1 MLHGM
6 YRRRKLVNVVPLV
19 RHGTL
24 RYDAAAIESL
34 VDIMYRGTE
43 NLDTELQ
50 SLFYGVRALER
61 WQQRR
66 MKVDDTAAISL
77 QKRRPHNAHI
87 PRKAYQLDTSNA
99 AARDDLTLEPGLR
112 GIILRREYETI
123 DTHLPGDLAHACP
136 RLVANH
142 KCNLGVDTPRGR
154 SICYGLEIGSVTAR
168 KDRYLVFPCHRPLL
182 YGYTLT
188 GNDAAD
194 NRCTLS
200 V

>member
-1 MLHGM
+1 
-6 YRRRKLVNVVPLV
+6 
-19 RHGTL
+19 
-24 RYDAAAIESL
+24 
-34 VDIMYRGTE
+34 
-43 NLDTELQ
+43 
-50 SLFYGVRALER
+50 
-61 WQQRR
+61 
-66 MKVDDTAAISL
+66 MKVDDTAAVGI
-77 QKRRPHNAHI
+77 QKRRADDAHI
-87 PRKAYQLDTSNA
+87 PRKAYQLDTSNT

-188 GNDAAD
+188 GNDATD

>member
-24 RYDAAAIESL
+24 RYDAAAVESL

-50 SLFYGVRALER
+50 SLFYGVHAFKR
-61 WQQRR
+61 WEQRR

-112 GIILRREYETI
+112 GIILWREYETV
-123 DTHLPGDLAHACP
+123 DTHLPGNLAHTRP

-142 KCNLGVDTPRGR
+142 KYDLGVDTPFGR
-154 SICYGLEIGSVTAR
+154 SLGYGLEIGSVTAR

-182 YGYTLT
+182 YSYTLT

-194 NRCTLS
+194 NRCSLS

>member
-6 YRRRKLVNVVPLV
+6 YRRRKFVNVVPLV

-66 MKVDDTAAISL
+66 MKVDDAAAVGI
-77 QKRRPHNAHI
+77 QKRRADDAHI
-87 PRKAYQLDTSNA
+87 PRKAYQLDTRNA

-112 GIILRREYETI
+112 GIILWREYETV
-123 DTHLPGDLAHACP
+123 DTHLPGNLAHTRP

-142 KCNLGVDTPRGR
+142 KYDLGVDTPFGR
-154 SICYGLEIGSVTAR
+154 SLGYGLEIGSVTAR

-182 YGYTLT
+182 YGYTLA

>member
-6 YRRRKLVNVVPLV
+6 YRRRKLIDVVPLV

-24 RYDAAAIESL
+24 RYDAAAVESL

-43 NLDTELQ
+43 NLNAELQ
-50 SLFYGVRALER
+50 SLFYGVCAFKR

-87 PRKAYQLDTSNA
+87 PRKAYQLDTRNA

-112 GIILRREYETI
+112 GIILWREYETV
-123 DTHLPGDLAHACP
+123 DTHLPGNLAHARP

-142 KCNLGVDTPRGR
+142 KYNLGVDTPFGR
-154 SICYGLEIGSVTAR
+154 SLGYGLEIGSVTAR
-168 KDRYLVFPCHRPLL
+168 KDRYFVFPCHWPLL
-182 YGYTLT
+182 YGYTLAC
-188 GNDAAD
+188 NDAAD

>member
-24 RYDAAAIESL
+24 RNDAAAIESL

-43 NLDTELQ
+43 NLDAELQ

-87 PRKAYQLDTSNA
+87 PRKAYQLDTRNA
-99 AARDDLTLEPGLR
+99 AARNDLTLEPGLR
-112 GIILRREYETI
+112 GIILWREYETV
-123 DTHLPGDLAHACP
+123 DTHLPGNLAHACP

-142 KCNLGVDTPRGR
+142 KYNLGVDTPFGR
-154 SICYGLEIGSVTAR
+154 SLGYGLEIGSVTAR
-168 KDRYLVFPCHRPLL
+168 KDRYFVFPCHRPLL
-182 YGYTLT
+182 YGYTLAC
-188 GNDAAD
+188 NDAAD

>member
-24 RYDAAAIESL
+24 RYDAAAVESL

-43 NLDTELQ
+43 NLDAELQ

-66 MKVDDTAAISL
+66 MKVDDAAAVGI
-77 QKRRPHNAHI
+77 QKRRADDAHI
-87 PRKAYQLDTSNA
+87 PRKAYQLDTSNT
-99 AARDDLTLEPGLR
+99 AARDDLTLKPGLR
-112 GIILRREYETI
+112 GIILGREYETI
-123 DTHLPGDLAHACP
+123 NTHLPGDLAHARS

-142 KCNLGVDTPRGR
+142 KYNLGVDTPFGL
-154 SICYGLEIGSVTAR
+154 SLGYGLEIGSVTAR
-168 KDRYLVFPCHRPLL
+168 KDRYFVFPCHRPLL
-182 YGYTLT
+182 YGYTLA

>member
-1 MLHGM
+1 
-6 YRRRKLVNVVPLV
+6 
-19 RHGTL
+19 
-24 RYDAAAIESL
+24 
-34 VDIMYRGTE
+34 
-43 NLDTELQ
+43 
-50 SLFYGVRALER
+50 
-61 WQQRR
+61 

-87 PRKAYQLDTSNA
+87 PRKAYQLDTRNA
-99 AARDDLTLEPGLR
+99 AARNDLTLEPGLR
-112 GIILRREYETI
+112 GIILWREYETV
-123 DTHLPGDLAHACP
+123 DTHLPGNLAHTRP

-142 KCNLGVDTPRGR
+142 KYDLGVDTPFGR
-154 SICYGLEIGSVTAR
+154 SLGYGLEIGSVTAR

-182 YGYTLT
+182 YGYTLA

>member
-77 QKRRPHNAHI
+77 QKRR
-87 PRKAYQLDTSNA
+87 KAYQLDTSNA
-99 AARDDLTLEPGLR
+99 TARDDLTLEPGLR

-188 GNDAAD
+188 GNDATD

>member
-24 RYDAAAIESL
+24 RYDAAAVESL

-43 NLDTELQ
+43 NLDAELQ

-87 PRKAYQLDTSNA
+87 PRKAYQLDTRNA
-99 AARDDLTLEPGLR
+99 AARNDLTLEPGLR
-112 GIILRREYETI
+112 GIILWREYETV
-123 DTHLPGDLAHACP
+123 DTHLPGNLAHTRP

-142 KCNLGVDTPRGR
+142 KYDLGVDTPFGR
-154 SICYGLEIGSVTAR
+154 SLGYGLEIGSVTAR

-182 YGYTLT
+182 YGYTLAA
-188 GNDAAD
+188 NDAAD

>member
-43 NLDTELQ
+43 NLDAELQ

-66 MKVDDTAAISL
+66 MKVDDAAAVGI
-77 QKRRPHNAHI
+77 QKRRADDAHI
-87 PRKAYQLDTSNA
+87 PRKAYQLDTSNT
-99 AARDDLTLEPGLR
+99 AARDDLTLKPGLR
-112 GIILRREYETI
+112 GIILRREYETV
-123 DTHLPGDLAHACP
+123 DTHLPGDLAHTRP

-154 SICYGLEIGSVTAR
+154 SLGYGLEIGSVTAR

-182 YGYTLT
+182 YGYTLAA
-188 GNDAAD
+188 NDAAD

>member
-6 YRRRKLVNVVPLV
+6 YRRRNLVDVVPLV

-24 RYDAAAIESL
+24 RYDAAAVESL

-66 MKVDDTAAISL
+66 MKVDDAAAVGI
-77 QKRRPHNAHI
+77 QKRRADDAHI

-112 GIILRREYETI
+112 GIILGREYETI
-123 DTHLPGDLAHACP
+123 DTHLPGNLAHAGT

-142 KCNLGVDTPRGR
+142 KCNLGVDTPFGR
-154 SICYGLEIGSVTAR
+154 SLGYGLEIGSVTAR

-182 YGYTLT
+182 YSYTLT

-194 NRCTLS
+194 NRCSLS

>member
-6 YRRRKLVNVVPLV
+6 YRRRKLIDVVPLV

-24 RYDAAAIESL
+24 RYDAAAVESL

-43 NLDTELQ
+43 NLDAELQ

-66 MKVDDTAAISL
+66 MKVDDAAAVGI
-77 QKRRPHNAHI
+77 QKRRADDAHI
-87 PRKAYQLDTSNA
+87 PRKAYQLDTRNA

-112 GIILRREYETI
+112 GIILWREYETV
-123 DTHLPGDLAHACP
+123 DTHLPGNLAHTRP

-142 KCNLGVDTPRGR
+142 KYDLGVDTPFGR

-182 YGYTLT
+182 YSYTLT